1 MPIFRLPPEMM
12 LGNTPDVKN
21 GSLGFGVQANY
32 NTVDLLRKI
41 ARQRSTDPRVRE
53 LTLRVLQ
60 YYKVKSQDYI
70 NEALAVGLFVQ
81 KKVRYVRDITG
92 VETIHDPVML
102 IDQIKRGEA
111 QADCD
116 DQALLIA
123 AMLLSIGHQPLFRI
137 VKYRNAGGPFNH
149 IYVVVYEK
157 NHATDRKRVVLDA
170 IIKRKPIGF
179 EVPHSYGEEIKV

>member
-12 LGNTPDVKN
+12 IGNTPEVHN

-32 NTVDLLRKI
+32 NTVEMLIKI
-41 ARQRSTDPRVRE
+41 ARQRSTHPRIRE

-81 KKVRYVRDITG
+81 KKVRYVRDIHN
-92 VETIHDPVML
+92 VETVHDPLTL

-111 QADCD
+111 HADCD
-116 DQALLIA
+116 DQALLIVT
-123 AMLLSIGHQPLFRI
+123 MLLSIGHQPFFRI
-137 VKYRNAGGPFNH
+137 VKYKNQSGPFNH
-149 IYVVVYEK
+149 IYVVVYER
-157 NHATDRKRVVLDA
+157 NHATSRKRIVLDA
-170 IIKRKPIGF
+170 IIKRKPIGY
-179 EVPHSYGEEIKV
+179 EVPHVYGEEIKA